1 MYYGYSYCT
10 QYPCIN
16 SITCINKNGY
26 VQDTAGKKNTKPL
39 QLHLDFFF
47 FPLKRNGNGALAT
60 FFFFSIHL
68 GLSAVLTDET
78 SEGSVRLVTPLSGKE
93 RRLPAHGAALP
104 SL

>member
-1 MYYGYSYCT
+1 MYKI
-10 QYPCIN
+10 QP
-16 SITCINKNGY
+16 
-26 VQDTAGKKNTKPL
+26 GKKPHDTSSTATR
-39 QLHLDFFF
+39 FFF
-47 FPLKRNGNGALAT
+47 LPLKRNGNGALAT